1 MCCIVR
7 SIHVNWGLECLMRVH
22 PFLSQPVIHDCDL
35 CVKPEVSEPC
45 SEQTSYPELWH
56 SSAGWLCAFQ
66 ATESDVSFIILGV
79 HWSEWSAEVTLP
91 VVQNIAA
98 KFRIHTLTSKK
109 NKKHLSLL
117 GSCKPAY
124 RRRTNV
130 WFKIQV
136 YSCSSMIF
144 AIVVLSILAIN
155 SLIWRPTFL
164 QQGFS
169 IQHERSGFSCSFCS
183 QWLHAWGF
191 WKMSSALMAAI
202 WKWETLTS

>member
-1 MCCIVR
+1 MFDACA
-7 SIHVNWGLECLMRVH
+7 SL
-22 PFLSQPVIHDCDL
+22 PLSACHSRLWPL
-35 CVKPEVSEPC
+35 CEA
-45 SEQTSYPELWH
+45 W
-56 SSAGWLCAFQ
+56 
-66 ATESDVSFIILGV
+66 SFRTMQWTNLLSWAV
-79 HWSEWSAEVTLP
+79 TQQCWVTLCISSHWEWCFFYHSGSP
-91 VVQNIAA
+91 LEWMKCWSNPTCSAKYSCLVQNSHSH
-98 KFRIHTLTSKK
+98 KQEKQET
-109 NKKHLSLL
+109 SLL

-136 YSCSSMIF
+136 YSCCSMIF
-144 AIVVLSILAIN
+144 AVVVLSILAIN